1 MSMLAEL
8 VEVVI
13 GVDTHSQTH
22 TAAVLDARTGGVL
35 ARATVTADPDGYA
48 ELVAL
53 AEQHSGLRAWA
64 MAGAGGYGA
73 GLARHL
79 AAGSEMVVELDRP
92 KRPARRAGAKSDP
105 IDAERAARDAL
116 ARTRLA
122 QPKTG
127 AERAALQ
134 MRLTARRA
142 AVEATSTSQR
152 QLLAMVI
159 TAPEQVRARF
169 RGQNTRAMITTA
181 ARLRPG
187 ASTDDIEVIT
197 ALTVLHDLADRI
209 RFLEAEALGHE
220 KAIRT
225 IVRSWRSDLLELT
238 GVGPIVAAT
247 VLTAWSHPGRCRNDA
262 AFAMLAGTAPIP
274 ASSGKTVR
282 YRLNR
287 SGDRQLNRALHTV
300 TLSRL
305 HQGLCPSSDQRAQAV
320 TQSGLLLLDPGERR
334 AFAGE
339 GGDGRWP
346 LRGVYAEGVAEVGEG
361 DALEQCDPRRVL
373 VGGLLRV
380 VAGDTP
386 EGVLRVGEGEQGLG
400 AGAEGVGVC

>member
-22 TAAVLDARTGGVL
+22 TAAVIDARTGGVL
-35 ARATVTADPDGYA
+35 ARATVAADPDGYA
-48 ELVAL
+48 GLVAV
-53 AEQHSGLRAWA
+53 AEAHSGLRAWA
-64 MAGAGGYGA
+64 MEGTGGYGA

-79 AAGSEMVVELDRP
+79 ADAGELVVELDRP

-116 ARTRLA
+116 SRTRLA

-142 AVEATSTSQR
+142 AVEAGTAAQR
-152 QLLAMVI
+152 QLLALVI
-159 TAPEQVRARF
+159 TAPEAVRARF
-169 RGQNTRAMITTA
+169 RGQTTRAMIATA
-181 ARLRPG
+181 ARLRP
-187 ASTDDIEVIT
+187 ASTGRSGDVEVT
-197 ALTVLHDLADRI
+197 AALSVLRELARRI

-220 KAIRT
+220 KAIRA
-225 IVRSWRSDLLELT
+225 IVRSWRPDLLELV

-247 VLTAWSHPGRCRNDA
+247 VLAAWSHPGRCRDDA
-262 AFAMLAGTAPIP
+262 AFAMLAGAAPIP

-287 SGDRQLNRALHTV
+287 AGDRQLNRALHTV

-305 HQGLCPSSDQRAQAV
+305 QR
-320 TQSGLLLLDPGERR
+320 DPRTRAYADRRR
-334 AFAGE
+334 AE
-339 GGDGRWP
+339 GKTDREIKRCLKRYIARELYRRLETP
-346 LRGVYAEGVAEVGEG
+346 PSAL
-361 DALEQCDPRRVL
+361 DA
-373 VGGLLRV
+373 
-380 VAGDTP
+380 A
-386 EGVLRVGEGEQGLG
+386 
-400 AGAEGVGVC
+400 

>member
-22 TAAVLDARTGGVL
+22 TAAVLDACTGAVL
-35 ARATVTADPDGYA
+35 ARVTITADPDGYA
-48 ELVAL
+48 GLVAL
-53 AEQHSGLRAWA
+53 AEAHSGLRAWA
-64 MAGAGGYGA
+64 MEGTGGYGA

-79 AAGSEMVVELDRP
+79 ADAGELVVELDRP

-116 ARTRLA
+116 SRTRLA

-127 AERAALQ
+127 PERAALQ
-134 MRLTARRA
+134 MLLTARRA
-142 AVEATSTSQR
+142 AVEAATAAQR

-159 TAPEQVRARF
+159 TAPEVVRARF
-169 RGQNTRAMITTA
+169 RGQATRAMITTA
-181 ARLRPG
+181 AALRPTVSNG
-187 ASTDDIEVIT
+187 DVEVIT
-197 ALTVLHDLADRI
+197 ALTVLRDLARRI
-209 RFLEAEALGHE
+209 QFLEAEAVGHE

-225 IVRSWRSDLLELT
+225 IVRSWRPDLLELD

-247 VLTAWSHPGRCRNDA
+247 ALTAWSHPGRCRDDA
-262 AFAMLAGTAPIP
+262 AFAMLGGAAPIP

-300 TLSRL
+300 ALCRL
-305 HQGLCPSSDQRAQAV
+305 QR
-320 TQSGLLLLDPGERR
+320 DPRTRAYAERR
-334 AFAGE
+334 
-339 GGDGRWP
+339 R
-346 LRGVYAEGVAEVGEG
+346 AEGKTDREIKRCLKRYIARELYRRLETPPA
-361 DALEQCDPRRVL
+361 ALDV
-373 VGGLLRV
+373 
-380 VAGDTP
+380 T
-386 EGVLRVGEGEQGLG
+386 
-400 AGAEGVGVC
+400 

>member
-13 GVDTHSQTH
+13 GVDTHKHTH

-35 ARATVTADPDGYA
+35 ARATVSADPDGYA
-48 ELVAL
+48 ELVAV

-64 MAGAGGYGA
+64 MEGTGGYGA

-79 AAGSEMVVELDRP
+79 ADCKELVVELDRP

-127 AERAALQ
+127 PQRAALQ

-142 AVEATSTSQR
+142 AVEAAGDAQR
-152 QLLAMVI
+152 QLQALVI
-159 TAPEQVRARF
+159 AAPEVVRARF
-169 RGQNTRAMITTA
+169 RGQSTRAMLGTA
-181 ARLRPG
+181 ARLRPAAAG
-187 ASTDDIEVIT
+187 DDSEVAT
-197 ALTVLHDLADRI
+197 ALAVLRDLARRA

-220 KAIRT
+220 TAIRA
-225 IVRSWRSDLLELT
+225 IVRSWRPDLLQLT

-247 VLTAWSHPGRCRNDA
+247 VLTAWSHPGRCRDDA
-262 AFAMLAGTAPIP
+262 AFAMLAGAAPIP
-274 ASSGKTVR
+274 ASSGKTIR

-287 SGDRQLNRALHTV
+287 SGDRQLNRALHTIA
-300 TLSRL
+300 LCRL
-305 HQGLCPSSDQRAQAV
+305 RYDPR
-320 TQSGLLLLDPGERR
+320 TQDYAERR
-334 AFAGE
+334 RTE
-339 GGDGRWP
+339 GKTDREIKRC
-346 LRGVYAEGVAEVGEG
+346 LKRYIARQLYRQ
-361 DALEQCDPRRVL
+361 LEAAVSS
-373 VGGLLRV
+373 
-380 VAGDTP
+380 A
-386 EGVLRVGEGEQGLG
+386 
-400 AGAEGVGVC
+400 